1 MKKSSK
7 KVTVII
13 VALAALVGLS
23 FLIVHNYQ
31 TKTSFKYEKENSVE
45 KPEQKAQDAVSA
57 AVNKDA
63 KLLAEVRKKS
73 DVLKIKNDDVILGD
87 KSAPIVIIEYASLS
101 CPHCSSF
108 AREAFEK
115 IKTEYIET
123 KKVQFIYRD
132 FPLNQPALTAAL
144 YAKCVAGADPEKYY
158 TTIKTLFKTQDS
170 WAFDQN
176 FQEKLEAIA
185 NLDGV
190 SAAKFRN
197 CINDKNAQE
206 KILNSRMEVAKEL
219 QIKSTPSFFI
229 NGEISEGYVD
239 YLSLK
244 RIIDKHIEQS
254 SK

>member
-1 MKKSSK
+1 MKKSSR
-7 KVTVII
+7 KVSLIV
-13 VALAALVGLS
+13 VALVAVACVS
-23 FLIVHNYQ
+23 FLIVNNYQ
-31 TKTSFKYEKENSVE
+31 TKTSFKYSNEQEATL
-45 KPEQKAQDAVSA
+45 EQKPQDGVSA

-63 KLLAEVRKKS
+63 KLLAEMRKKS
-73 DVLKIKNDDVILGD
+73 DVLKINSDDIILGD
-87 KSAPIVIIEYASLS
+87 KSAPVVIIEYASLS

-115 IKTEYIET
+115 IKTEYIDT
-123 KKVQFIYRD
+123 KKAQFIYRD

-144 YAKCVAGADPEKYY
+144 YAKCTADSDPEKYY
-158 TTIKTLFKTQDS
+158 TILKTLFKTQDS

-190 SAAKFRN
+190 STAKFRN
-197 CINDKNAQE
+197 CINNKAMQE

-239 YLSLK
+239 YLTLK
-244 RIIDKHIEQS
+244 RIIDKHVEQA